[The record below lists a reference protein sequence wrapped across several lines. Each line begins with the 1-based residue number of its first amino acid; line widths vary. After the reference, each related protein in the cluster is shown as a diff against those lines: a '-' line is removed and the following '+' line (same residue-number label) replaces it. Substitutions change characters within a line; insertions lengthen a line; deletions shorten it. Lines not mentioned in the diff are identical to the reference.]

1 MKTCPKCQTTNQES
15 SNFCKKCGVKIS
27 GSQFQG
33 KKEQILGGKKLVSS
47 FTIISALAV
56 IALGGI
62 AYWMIDGS
70 TPANSEV
77 PSVAPR
83 VMAAA
88 NVDTTGQKISMVDI
102 QAGAKNGRITLPMD
116 LVLEKRFVR
125 FEYDAGGN
133 KIPLL
138 AYVTSSG
145 KVITAVS
152 MCEPC
157 RSTRFHIQDK
167 TLVCN
172 ACYTKW
178 TLDTLKGI
186 SGGCLKY
193 PPDVIPHTIEKGIIQ
208 IDEKKVTEWK
218 PRV

>member
-1 MKTCPKCQTTNQES
+1 MKPCPKCHTQNRES
-15 SNFCKKCGVKIS
+15 SNFCKKCGVRIS
-27 GSQFQG
+27 ASQFSDKQ
-33 KKEQILGGKKLVSS
+33 ERVLSGGKKFPWFMIL
-47 FTIISALAV
+47 SALAV

-62 AYWMIDGS
+62 AYWIIDGN

-77 PSVAPR
+77 SSVAPR
-83 VMAAA
+83 VIAAA
-88 NVDTTGQKISMVDI
+88 NVDYTGQKISMVDI
-102 QAGAKNGRITLPMD
+102 QATAKNGKITLPMD

-133 KIPLL
+133 KIPML
-138 AYVTSSG
+138 AYVTPSG

-157 RSTRFHIQDK
+157 RSTRFHIQDT

-186 SGGCLKY
+186 SGGCLNY
-193 PPDVIPHTIEKGIIQ
+193 PPDVIPNTIEKGVIQ
-208 IDEKKVTEWK
+208 IDEKKATEWK